1 MLKLRIFLWRYKQN
15 KLQQQTFLGSLKH
28 AHSESNVLHNHFFQL
43 QQIPNEQKA
52 SKIWTQIKVKQEIE
66 EQVSNIK
73 AQAKLIKLPHLNKQ
87 QILDALKLY
96 NLSIQALL
104 EGKREVVQNDKFVF
118 KDGQSLQQKVD
129 KIKDFLI
136 KITNQ

>member
-15 KLQQQTFLGSLKH
+15 KLQKQTFIGSLKL
-28 AHSESNVLHNHFFQL
+28 AKQESNILHNHFLQL
-43 QQIPNEQKA
+43 QQVPNEQKA
-52 SKIWTQIKVKQEIE
+52 KWKQINLKKEIE
-66 EQVSNIK
+66 EQVFNIK
-73 AQAKLIKLPHLNKQ
+73 AQAKLIKMPNLNKQ
-87 QILDALKLY
+87 HILEALKLY

-129 KIKDFLI
+129 KIKDFLMR
-136 KITNQ
+136 ITNQ